1 MSSHVELFSLTLF
14 EKDVKKNL
22 KVEKIYTDEVE
33 SPKKKDF
40 LTKELLQQSS
50 KLVWLIASCRLSV
63 VNFLSVS

>member
-50 KLVWLIASCRLSV
+50 KLV
-63 VNFLSVS
+63 